1 MHLIDKRHLK
11 VINYFASTKLEIR
24 KLVARPCQKILI
36 IFLAYCFANTGTWL
50 SPAQG
55 WFSGWFVFYVQ
66 VFYVRY
72 GIIPSNTSSASQCG
86 TSFSVDHAMP
96 LWYVLLGD
104 FLWSYTGNEVQDL
117 TVSLLA
123 EVCHN
128 VVTEPSL
135 EPITSET
142 FLLSMPTPIMMLIW
156 ILRPEVWSGARMRA
170 SSLIKFI
177 YHAYILMYYN
187 AVFLPSFILFT
198 GRFYNWF
205 TSFLAM
211 TTNDDCD

>member
-11 VINYFASTKLEIR
+11 VINYFASIKLEIR

-72 GIIPSNTSSASQCG
+72 GIIPSNTSSASQYG

-96 LWYVLLGD
+96 LWYVLLWD
-104 FLWSYTGNEVQDL
+104 YLRSYTGNEVRDL
-117 TVSLLA
+117 TASLLA
-123 EVCHN
+123 EVHHN

-135 EPITSET
+135 QPITSET
-142 FLLSMPTPIMMLIW
+142 FLLSMPTPIIMLIW
-156 ILRPEVWSGARMRA
+156 ILRPEISGVQPGCIFWCSGILPQCLHAVTTQSLSLTSAYKHHEDAKTQELLWS
-170 SSLIKFI
+170 SS
-177 YHAYILMYYN
+177 
-187 AVFLPSFILFT
+187 
-198 GRFYNWF
+198 
-205 TSFLAM
+205 
-211 TTNDDCD
+211 